1 MLLVRLLPAC
11 AVKDPPFARGPARLL
26 CLSLSVSVLCLH
38 RVHHS
43 PEFPSGFL
51 LPLTSFVTCASVV
64 PGWVFL
70 SQADPD
76 QYMALLVRPWC
87 VTLRIF
93 QSTVVCTILVAVCS
107 RGRGPRWCSSGREGS
122 RGVRAV
128 LSGRPHA
135 PLSAFWLWTVP
146 RHLPHRSSISFFQ
159 MGEEHDRLLES
170 LNLVMQ

>member
-64 PGWVFL
+64 PSWVFL

-76 QYMALLVRPWC
+76 QYMVLLVRPCC

-93 QSTVVCTILVAVCS
+93 QSTVVCTILGAVLT
-107 RGRGPRWCSSGREGS
+107 RQGPPLVLVREGGVLGSEGRARRPAPRPTVCILALDGSAPPSTQKEVRFLSS
-122 RGVRAV
+122 RWEKNITD
-128 LSGRPHA
+128 
-135 PLSAFWLWTVP
+135 F
-146 RHLPHRSSISFFQ
+146 
-159 MGEEHDRLLES
+159 
-170 LNLVMQ
+170 

>member
-70 SQADPD
+70 SQPDPD
-76 QYMALLVRPWC
+76 QYMVLLVRPCC

-93 QSTVVCTILVAVCS
+93 QSTVVCTILVTVCS

-122 RGVRAV
+122 WGVRPAGPTHQC
-128 LSGRPHA
+128 LHPGSGRFRATFHTEVRF
-135 PLSAFWLWTVP
+135 LSSRWEKNMTDF
-146 RHLPHRSSISFFQ
+146 
-159 MGEEHDRLLES
+159 
-170 LNLVMQ
+170 